1 MDWVE
6 FFTSKEGIFAATGGL
21 VSLLAAFLGIVR
33 PIAQRRREKAAA
45 KAKLEIT
52 EPILTPPPEHSQIG
66 EVRFELSNAGSS
78 KAVLRALRIV
88 VTDHGPSETLR
99 MVRPGA
105 PVTVHSH
112 RVELDPAKSEY
123 DVRSPVYAADTPP
136 LSFEE
141 GEVEAFVVRL
151 VSTEAQ
157 WYRFRL
163 VAEWYDAK
171 RAKAIRKVESGELEI
186 DFPPD
191 LEEFLASK
199 EDQDRGQ

>member
-1 MDWVE
+1 MNWVE
-6 FFTSKEGIFAATGGL
+6 FFTSKEGVFAAILSVLT
-21 VSLLAAFLGIVR
+21 LLGTFLGIVR
-33 PIAQRRREKAAA
+33 PMIQSRREKAAA
-45 KAKLEIT
+45 KANLEIT
-52 EPILTPPPEHSQIG
+52 KPIVAQPPEYSQIG
-66 EVRFELSNAGSS
+66 EVRFELSNTGSS
-78 KAVLRALRIV
+78 KAVLRALRIMI
-88 VTDHGPSETLR
+88 TNHGPSETLR

-123 DVRSPVYAADTPP
+123 DVRSSVYAADTPP

-171 RAKAIRKVESGELEI
+171 RPKEIRKMESAELEI

-191 LEEFLASK
+191 LEDFLASK
-199 EDQDRGQ
+199 ED